1 MSPNGDDDEYDDERA
16 VHRNGAMGSSL
27 RAFGLSLQK
36 DNYLRHPYHRLDG
49 GGGDDDVA
57 NGADGEGDDCGDVEL
72 GAAGARGGGGGGG
85 GRRGGGIDP
94 SSTEDSEDYDGN
106 GDLHPLLSSPDEGDD
121 DDEDHFAHAAAAAA
135 AGGGGN
141 GGRAPHGRRSQQP
154 RVYPWRWIQLTYL
167 SLLALLSDWVCFST
181 ASVPRSFA
189 SAYPG
194 RTSEGL
200 IDLFLLT
207 NVLGCVVVTDAVS
220 RFGLRRCI
228 RAMSALMM
236 VGCWLRAGLGMLTVV
251 CDLLGARRIASISS
265 FLDNAVRDVDG
276 RPVYGL
282 PTYPYMAAG
291 TILVGFAQ
299 PFFQCTPPLLSATW
313 FASNERATSSA
324 IALNFNQVGI
334 AAALVVGGWMVDGE
348 GLEYNERRDGDE
360 NNGQDYSVIDHY
372 RRTDEDGIDPVFAG
386 VTMMTRTMTGGNVDD
401 GKASSS
407 SSSSYQEGD
416 DDGLVRY
423 LSLVA
428 MLSTILCV
436 GTCRHFRDAPPVP
449 PSASEMGKA
458 NIHGSPT
465 PFYVSVRGFL
475 RKRGGFGRPLVA
487 FVYSIAITNVVGAF
501 IEEVR
506 CCIFL
511 LIVVV
516 FSVACCWRTIRRN

>member
-1 MSPNGDDDEYDDERA
+1 
-16 VHRNGAMGSSL
+16 
-27 RAFGLSLQK
+27 
-36 DNYLRHPYHRLDG
+36 
-49 GGGDDDVA
+49 
-57 NGADGEGDDCGDVEL
+57 
-72 GAAGARGGGGGGG
+72 
-85 GRRGGGIDP
+85 
-94 SSTEDSEDYDGN
+94 
-106 GDLHPLLSSPDEGDD
+106 
-121 DDEDHFAHAAAAAA
+121 
-135 AGGGGN
+135 
-141 GGRAPHGRRSQQP
+141 
-154 RVYPWRWIQLTYL
+154 
-167 SLLALLSDWVCFST
+167 
-181 ASVPRSFA
+181 
-189 SAYPG
+189 
-194 RTSEGL
+194 
-200 IDLFLLT
+200 
-207 NVLGCVVVTDAVS
+207 
-220 RFGLRRCI
+220 
-228 RAMSALMM
+228 MSALMM

-516 FSVACCWRTIRRN
+516 FSVACCWRTIRRNRQYEHSPLNFTPQRTVHFLRISS

>member
-1 MSPNGDDDEYDDERA
+1 M
-16 VHRNGAMGSSL
+16 
-27 RAFGLSLQK
+27 
-36 DNYLRHPYHRLDG
+36 
-49 GGGDDDVA
+49 
-57 NGADGEGDDCGDVEL
+57 
-72 GAAGARGGGGGGG
+72 
-85 GRRGGGIDP
+85 
-94 SSTEDSEDYDGN
+94 
-106 GDLHPLLSSPDEGDD
+106 
-121 DDEDHFAHAAAAAA
+121 
-135 AGGGGN
+135 
-141 GGRAPHGRRSQQP
+141 
-154 RVYPWRWIQLTYL
+154 YL

-228 RAMSALMM
+228 RAMSILMM
-236 VGCWLRAGLGMLTVV
+236 MGCWLRIGMGIVPAL
-251 CDLLGARRIASISS
+251 CDLLGMRRIASISS
-265 FLDNAVRDVDG
+265 FLEDMVRDIDG

-282 PTYPYMAAG
+282 PTYPYMATG

-348 GLEYNERRDGDE
+348 GSEYEQRDESEHTNDNDGE
-360 NNGQDYSVIDHY
+360 YYSVIDRYH
-372 RRTDEDGIDPVFAG
+372 RADEDGIDPVFAG

-401 GKASSS
+401 GVASSPSSSSSASSS
-407 SSSSYQEGD
+407 SYHAGD
-416 DDGLVRY
+416 DEGLVRY
-423 LSLVA
+423 LALVA
-428 MLSTILCV
+428 ILSTMLCV

-458 NIHGSPT
+458 NIHASPT

-475 RKRGGFGRPLVA
+475 RKRGFGRPLAA

-501 IEEVR
+501 IEEVS
-506 CCIFL
+506 CVPVSS
-511 LIVVV
+511 VVAV
-516 FSVACCWRTIRRN
+516 I